1 MDREHEQA
9 RTALIRAVEKL
20 GYPAEFGMV
29 MAGELRGV
37 ASMQRMTAY
46 LHEAK
51 PSSPE
56 EIADEMLAILDQNR
70 AWAEQRMSEE
80 ANARYYELQR
90 NRFGLG
96 DDPDDDPAD

>member
-1 MDREHEQA
+1 
-9 RTALIRAVEKL
+9 
-20 GYPAEFGMV
+20 MV
-29 MAGELRGV
+29 MASELRGV

-70 AWAEQRMSEE
+70 AWAEKRMSEE

-96 DDPDDDPAD
+96 DDSDDDPAD